1 MTVRPGPAWLE
12 RFEPPPGNGPTVAV
26 KGAIDVAGV
35 VTTAGSRSRED
46 SGPAA
51 ADAPCVAAVRANG
64 GRIVGIT
71 NLTELCWFADGI
83 NEHTGTPVN
92 PIDPGRVPGGS
103 SSGAAVVVALGEAD
117 VALGTD
123 TGGSVRIPAAACGV
137 AGLKTTR
144 GRVST
149 DGVWPLSPGMDTVG
163 PLARD
168 VAGLVTGMRLL
179 DAGFTPGQ
187 PPERPV
193 VVRLRLGT
201 DVRVDPSVDEG
212 VDAALAQ
219 TGWTVREHDVEGW
232 RDSIRAAAR
241 ILDAEAGPAHRFL
254 LDRPELLGDRAR
266 RAIEECQHEGPS
278 QVRDARDTVARMGL
292 QLAGLLSAVDAV
304 ALPTLLGPPPLL
316 DETDELALTWATITV
331 NALGWPAVSVPAWAP
346 RGDGVVPP
354 SVQLVC
360 GPGGEER
367 LLALAAQLPSQATT
381 R

>member
-1 MTVRPGPAWLE
+1 
-12 RFEPPPGNGPTVAV
+12 V
-26 KGAIDVAGV
+26 KAAIDVEGV

-64 GRIVGIT
+64 GRVVGT
-71 NLTELCWFADGI
+71 TTLSELCWFADGI
-83 NEHTGTPVN
+83 NEHLGTPVN
-92 PIDPGRVPGGS
+92 PLDPARVPGGS
-103 SSGAAVVVALGEAD
+103 SSGSAVVVALGEAD

-123 TGGSVRIPAAACGV
+123 TGGSVRIPAAACGI

-149 DGVWPLSPGMDTVG
+149 EGVWPLSPGMDTVG

-168 VAGLVTGMRLL
+168 VAGLVTGMQLL
-179 DAGFTPGQ
+179 EAGFAPV
-187 PPERPV
+187 PPRRRPV
-193 VVRLRLGT
+193 VVRLRLGS
-201 DVRVDPSVDEG
+201 DVRVDPDVDAG

-219 TGWTVREHDVEGW
+219 TGWSVREHQVDGW
-232 RDSIRAAAR
+232 RDGIRAAAR
-241 ILDAEAGPAHRFL
+241 ILDAGAGPAHRFL
-254 LDRPELLGDRAR
+254 LDRPELLGERAR
-266 RAIEECQHEGPS
+266 RTIEECQQEGPG
-278 QVRDARDTVARMGL
+278 QVTDARDTVARIGL
-292 QLAGLLSAVDAV
+292 ELAALLTEADAV

-316 DETDELALTWATITV
+316 DESDELALTWATITV
-331 NALGWPAVSVPAWAP
+331 NALGWPAVAVPAWTP

-367 LLALAAQLPSQATT
+367 LLGLGAGLPSQA
-381 R
+381 